1 MTYDLRHTVKKGLK
15 TKQHGKYRVRPN
27 AIYHNVYLSNL
38 IKVLIKNRWVS
49 INIVSFILPWKIPT
63 FLSTKRYEPFIGFCR
78 SFLKTTELCF
88 YNPNNVGRL
97 RLLWNKLTF
106 LFLSISIYTSCLF
119 VFTSLSLFESASIG
133 DQFQCAKRTRT
144 KFTAKTNNE

>member
-63 FLSTKRYEPFIGFCR
+63 FLSTKWYEPFIGFCR
-78 SFLKTTELCF
+78 SLLKPLNFVFTIPTMLGGCVYFET
-88 YNPNNVGRL
+88 N
-97 RLLWNKLTF
+97 LLF
-106 LFLSISIYTSCLF
+106 FFCLFLSILLVYLYLQVFLYLNQLQLVTSF
-119 VFTSLSLFESASIG
+119 NV
-133 DQFQCAKRTRT
+133 Q
-144 KFTAKTNNE
+144 NEQGQNL